1 MEKDWDKDRDIYN
14 KDINRKDI
22 VVKVKALGIGLKK
35 IYLFTNKNYFFYKQY
50 SKGYYIIFLYFPY
63 IIMAR

>member
-35 IYLFTNKNYFFYKQY
+35 IYLFTNKNYFFYK
-50 SKGYYIIFLYFPY
+50 
-63 IIMAR
+63 